1 MIERKPTYQRI
12 AEILRESVETTTI
25 PPGTVLLEGP
35 LASLFQS
42 SRAPVKQALA
52 TLEREGLVRR
62 FEGRGLVAGRD
73 AAPLR
78 RPIEARMLVSLRD
91 AGAEGTDDPTNRLY
105 YEVEREVILHS
116 LFGRFR
122 VNELALARHYDI
134 GRSAAGEI
142 LRRAHQAGLL
152 AKDERSRWSIVPLD
166 HARFRH
172 LYQLRELLEPAA
184 LASAAGHIPAALL
197 DEIAERH
204 RNAVRRYP
212 DVDVGELDRLE
223 EDLHIT
229 CLSHASNPEL
239 IEALKRSRS
248 LLVSGKHIQM
258 ALLDRRSVDPFMDE
272 HLAVLDHVQA
282 GRIAQAQATLTEHI
296 RASGL
301 KAIARLDAFHAQS
314 GVANVDYIAPISSMA

>member
-12 AEILRESVETTTI
+12 TEILRESVEAATI
-25 PPGTVLLEGP
+25 PPGMILLEGP

-52 TLEREGLVRR
+52 ALEREGLLRR
-62 FEGRGLVAGRD
+62 FDGRGLVVGRD

-78 RPIEARMLVSLRD
+78 RPIEPGMLVSLRD
-91 AGAEGTDDPTNRLY
+91 ADEAGAADPADRLY

-122 VNELALARHYDI
+122 VNELALARHHEI

-142 LRRAHQAGLL
+142 LRRAFQAGLL
-152 AKDERSRWSIVPLD
+152 AKDERNRWSIVPLD

-184 LASAAGHIPAALL
+184 LASAAERLPEGLL
-197 DEIAERH
+197 EAIAERH
-204 RNAVRRYP
+204 HLAARRYP
-212 DVDVGELDRLE
+212 RVDVGELDRLE
-223 EDLHIT
+223 EDLHVT
-229 CLSHASNPEL
+229 CLSYCANPEL

-258 ALLDRRSVDPFMDE
+258 ALLDRRSVDPFMEE
-272 HLAVLDHVQA
+272 HLGVVEHVQA
-282 GRIAQAQATLTEHI
+282 GRIAEAQAALAEHI

-301 KAIARLDAFHAQS
+301 KAIDRLDAFHAQS
-314 GVANVDYIAPISSMA
+314 GVATVDYIT